1 MHWRNDEERYPD
13 GTNIIQQLGTYKY
26 GGPVSLENGT
36 RYGKHE
42 HEYEW
47 VVYCGTGS

>member
-1 MHWRNDEERYPD
+1 MV
-13 GTNIIQQLGTYKY
+13 I
-26 GGPVSLENGT
+26 LENGT

-47 VVYCGTGS
+47 VVYHGTGVKLGAVWVNLDEVRERIA